1 MVDTPGILDHSL
13 VERNT
18 IEMQAIT
25 ALAHLRAA
33 ILYVMDISEQC
44 GRTIEQQ
51 VDLFNNIKPLFVNK
65 PLLVALNK
73 VDVTSPQELREDA
86 KQLLAQFEKDDI
98 PIIPM
103 STLTDEGVVEVKT
116 RACDE
121 LLAQRVELK
130 LKGKKMPDILN
141 RLHLAVPKPRDVVE
155 RPPWIP
161 PGAKIKT
168 SSVSTVSAMELD
180 QEVEPQNKSAHTAS
194 TKKKLERDIKLEMGD
209 DYFLDLKKNY
219 LLPNEEEKYDI
230 IPEIFEGKNVADYID
245 PDIMRRLDELERE
258 EETRMAA
265 GIYESEPEDPEVLA
279 TRKMAVAVRRK
290 KVLLRKQ
297 SWDKRTRNY
306 PIMPRGVSGRAS
318 RKVRGAEGMEVV
330 MEGDESDMDGSGSMQ
345 NTKNDSF
352 IFCYFFVCY
361 CYCFCLILVPKL
373 AGKKRLRSISR
384 SGSAIGSRMRSVS
397 RTPRLV

>member
-1 MVDTPGILDHSL
+1 MNYHITLGLIYCRYLRWQVVDTPGILDHSL

-33 ILYVMDISEQC
+33 ILYIMDISEQC
-44 GRTIEQQ
+44 GHTIEQQ

-73 VDVTSPQELREDA
+73 VDVISPQVLREDA

-98 PIIPM
+98 PVVPM
-103 STLTDEGVVEVKT
+103 STLTEEGVVEVKT

-130 LKGKKMPDILN
+130 LKGKKLPDILN

-155 RPPWIP
+155 RPPFIP

-168 SSVSTVSAMELD
+168 SASTVSAMKMD
-180 QEVEPQNKSAHTAS
+180 TEVKTQDEAIHT
-194 TKKKLERDIKLEMGD
+194 TTMKKKLERDIKLEMGD
-209 DYFLDLKKNY
+209 EYFLDLKKNY

-230 IPEIFEGKNVADYID
+230 IPEIFEGKNVTDYID
-245 PDIMRRLDELERE
+245 PDIMQRLDELERE
-258 EETRMAA
+258 EETRVAA
-265 GIYESEPEDPEVLA
+265 GIYESEPEEPDVLE
-279 TRKMAVAVRRK
+279 TRKIAIAIRRK

-297 SWDKRTRNY
+297 SWDKKSRNY
-306 PIMPRGVSGRAS
+306 PVMPRGVSGRES
-318 RKVRGAEGMEVV
+318 RKIRRDNGMEVV
-330 MEGDESDMDGSGSMQ
+330 MEREESDMDDSGGTQ
-345 NTKNDSF
+345 
-352 IFCYFFVCY
+352 I
-361 CYCFCLILVPKL
+361 
-373 AGKKRLRSISR
+373 
-384 SGSAIGSRMRSVS
+384 
-397 RTPRLV
+397 